1 MLILYLIIEI
11 ILLYY
16 ILGGIIAVLGS
27 ILTTKELIKKKKIF
41 RSSLKNKYCILLPV
55 YHEQDIIQE
64 SINYFYS
71 IFKDYE
77 KVKIFIIANEREN
90 CKNSTYEMA
99 KKQIEKM
106 NAENIFTLLNAPKEY
121 KNKVG
126 QINYVVKNNFIE
138 NDEIVGIYDI
148 DSRPDNNAL
157 KIVDDLV
164 TKNNSVNIFQQVSS
178 YCNNLNNLSGINKIL
193 STSDALTQTKW
204 ALGFEYQL
212 YLLYSKMIK
221 SKKLR
226 PLVYCVGHGLYV
238 RSSFLKKISGFPE
251 INNNDDLS
259 FGYLSSVLGETIL
272 PIPSLDKCN
281 ISFDYKETISQY
293 RFWSRGSNLYYGD
306 INYYQEAFKIKLSK
320 KQKMIF
326 LIQGFLRNFLWAWR
340 GTLWVIITIVSIILN
355 NIPLIVFCFIG
366 LLFYTILPQ
375 IIVYFELEKLEKK
388 KISNIFLGVAF
399 SPVNFLLRGIGPTLS
414 LFYRLFGNDRE
425 INYKATR

>member
-77 KVKIFIIANEREN
+77 KVKIFIIATEREN

-164 TKNNSVNIFQQVSS
+164 TKNN
-178 YCNNLNNLSGINKIL
+178 
-193 STSDALTQTKW
+193 
-204 ALGFEYQL
+204 
-212 YLLYSKMIK
+212 
-221 SKKLR
+221 
-226 PLVYCVGHGLYV
+226 
-238 RSSFLKKISGFPE
+238 
-251 INNNDDLS
+251 
-259 FGYLSSVLGETIL
+259 
-272 PIPSLDKCN
+272 
-281 ISFDYKETISQY
+281 
-293 RFWSRGSNLYYGD
+293 
-306 INYYQEAFKIKLSK
+306 
-320 KQKMIF
+320 
-326 LIQGFLRNFLWAWR
+326 
-340 GTLWVIITIVSIILN
+340 
-355 NIPLIVFCFIG
+355 
-366 LLFYTILPQ
+366 
-375 IIVYFELEKLEKK
+375 
-388 KISNIFLGVAF
+388 
-399 SPVNFLLRGIGPTLS
+399 
-414 LFYRLFGNDRE
+414 
-425 INYKATR
+425 